1 MLRILR
7 GVGSGL
13 LVLAVAA
20 AWLAVGAFGG
30 MAQGRLS
37 QVQTNDSAA
46 FLPSSAEST
55 RAAELSAGFTESESL
70 PVLVVLAPEGGGA
83 LDPQALAA
91 VQPVVEDLPGVAI
104 PGADPAA
111 GDPATI
117 GDVLTG
123 DPVVVPSED
132 GEALLVPLSLD
143 ADATEQALAD
153 DESVVGAVVQ
163 AVRDTFAE
171 ELGATADSAGETG
184 LNAWVTGPGGFVADL
199 TNAFGGIDGVL
210 LLVALGAVLVI
221 LVLVYRSPFLP
232 LAVILTAVFALCAAA
247 LAVYHLA
254 DSGALTL
261 NGQAQGILSI
271 LVVGASV
278 DYALLIVARY
288 REELRLVER
297 PAAAMRRALR
307 RSLEPIAASAGTV
320 VAGLLCLLLSDLAS
334 NRSLGPVGAIGIA
347 SAFLAAFTLL
357 PLLLLVAG
365 PRSRALFWPRIP
377 RPHAAAHAAA
387 PVGAAD
393 EPAPAG
399 ASSAGAHVAA
409 GSARDPLPATGLW
422 GRLARWV
429 GRRDRVVWIA
439 TSVVLL
445 ACAAFVPTFQ
455 ASGTS
460 QADVFLTD
468 VDSVAGEEVLA
479 AHFPA
484 GVVQPAVVVVDTDE
498 ADAVV
503 EAALE
508 VEGVQAAAPYTGAS
522 ATGAPGGADA
532 GAAGGTDAAAADG
545 ASGGDDAGAPGDEAS
560 AGGESAAGAPGA
572 APQADPVVVDG
583 RVRVD
588 VTTEAAADTTEGV
601 ATVGRLREAVHEVAP
616 DALVGGAAAE
626 TLDAQDAG
634 TRDLRVI
641 VPVVLV
647 VILLILMLLLRSV
660 LAAVLLM
667 LANVLSFAAALGV
680 AALVFDHVLDFPGAD
695 PAVPLYAFTF
705 LVALGVDY
713 SIFLM
718 TRVREESVRVG
729 TRDGVLRGLAVTGG
743 VITSAGVVLAMTF
756 AALGVIPLLFLAQ
769 LAFIVAFGVLLD
781 TLVVRSL
788 LVPALVHDVGARTW
802 WPSRLSRS
810 PAGQDAAAT
819 GEDAGRA

>member
-1 MLRILR
+1 MLPESGASRIVLSMLRNGVR
-7 GVGSGL
+7 GIGRGL
-13 LVLAVAA
+13 VVLAVAA
-20 AWLAVGAFGG
+20 GWLAVAAFGG
-30 MAQGRLS
+30 MAQGQLS

-55 RAAELSAGFTESESL
+55 RAAELSAEFTESESL
-70 PVLVVLAPEGGGA
+70 PVLVVLEAEGGGP
-83 LDPQALAA
+83 LDPGAVAA
-91 VQPVVEDLPGVAI
+91 VQPVVESLPDVAV

-111 GDPATI
+111 GDPATL

-143 ADATEQALAD
+143 AEQAEASLAD

-163 AVRDTFAE
+163 AVRDTLAE
-171 ELGATADSAGETG
+171 DLGATADTAGEAG
-184 LNAWVTGPGGFVADL
+184 LLAWVTGPGGFVADL

-254 DSGALTL
+254 DAGTLTL

-288 REELRLVER
+288 REELRGVGS
-297 PAAAMRRALR
+297 PVAAMKRALR
-307 RSLEPIAASAGTV
+307 RSVEPITASAGTV

-334 NRSLGPVGAIGIA
+334 NRSLGPVGALGIA
-347 SAFLAAFTLL
+347 SAYLAAFTLL

-365 PRSRALFWPRIP
+365 RRSRVLFWPRIP
-377 RPHAAAHAAA
+377 HAELGAHAAG
-387 PVGAAD
+387 PAAA
-393 EPAPAG
+393 EPAEAQAPHH
-399 ASSAGAHVAA
+399 GAHVAP
-409 GSARDPLPATGLW
+409 GSDVDPAPAAGLW
-422 GRLARWV
+422 GRLARGV
-429 GRRDRVVWIA
+429 GRRDRVVWIGTA
-439 TSVVLL
+439 VVLL
-445 ACAAFVPTFQ
+445 AFAAFLPTFK
-455 ASGTS
+455 ASGTG

-468 VDSVAGEEVLA
+468 VDAVAGEEVLA

-484 GVVQPAVVVVDTDE
+484 GTVQPAIVIVAQDE
-498 ADAVV
+498 ADAVAR
-503 EAALE
+503 AALD
-508 VEGVQAAAPYTGAS
+508 VDGVVSATPYTGATS
-522 ATGAPGGADA
+522 GAPTGAP
-532 GAAGGTDAAAADG
+532 AAD
-545 ASGGDDAGAPGDEAS
+545 DA
-560 AGGESAAGAPGA
+560 
-572 APQADPVVVDG
+572 QPVVVDG

-588 VTTEAAADTTEGV
+588 VATEAAADTTEGV
-601 ATVGRLREAVHEVAP
+601 DTVERLREAVHEVAP

-647 VILLILMLLLRSV
+647 VILLILMVLLRSV
-660 LAAVLLM
+660 VAAVLLM
-667 LANVLSFAAALGV
+667 IANVLSFAAALGV
-680 AALVFDHVLDFPGAD
+680 AALVFEHVFQFPGAD

-718 TRVREESVRVG
+718 TRVREESARSG

-743 VITSAGVVLAMTF
+743 VITSAGVVLAVTF

-788 LVPALVHDVGARTW
+788 LVPALVHDLGPRAW
-802 WPSRLSRS
+802 WPSRLAREEDGA
-810 PAGQDAAAT
+810 PAS
-819 GEDAGRA
+819 

>member
-1 MLRILR
+1 MLPDPALSRIVLSMLSNGVR
-7 GVGSGL
+7 GIGRGL
-13 LVLAVAA
+13 VVLAVAA
-20 AWLAVGAFGG
+20 GWLAVGALGG
-30 MAQGRLS
+30 MAQGQLS

-55 RAAELSAGFTESESL
+55 RAAEKSAAFTQAESL
-70 PVLVVLAPEGGGA
+70 PVLVVLAAEDGGTLPA
-83 LDPQALAA
+83 DAIAA
-91 VQPVVEDLPGVAI
+91 VQPVVASLPDVPL

-132 GEALLVPLSLD
+132 GEALLVPISVD
-143 ADATEQALAD
+143 AAATEQALAD

-163 AVRDTFAE
+163 AVRDTLAD
-171 ELGATADSAGETG
+171 ELGATADSAGASG

-254 DSGALTL
+254 DAGALTL

-288 REELRLVER
+288 REELRTVAA

-307 RSLEPIAASAGTV
+307 RSLEPITASAGTV

-334 NRSLGPVGAIGIA
+334 NRSLGPVGALGIA
-347 SAFLAAFTLL
+347 SAYLAAFTLL

-365 PRSRALFWPRIP
+365 RRSRVLFWPRVP
-377 RPHAAAHAAA
+377 HPETGTHAAG
-387 PVGAAD
+387 PVGAEPGAAD
-393 EPAPAG
+393 APEHHGTHVRPGTEVDPAPA
-399 ASSAGAHVAA
+399 A
-409 GSARDPLPATGLW
+409 GLW
-422 GRLARWV
+422 GRLARGV
-429 GRRDRVVWIA
+429 GRRDRLVWVG
-439 TSVVLL
+439 TTVVLL
-445 ACAAFVPTFQ
+445 GCAAFLPTFQ

-484 GVVQPAVVVVDTDE
+484 GVVQPAVVIVP
-498 ADAVV
+498 ADQAAAVV
-503 EAALE
+503 EAAQG
-508 VEGVQAAAPYTGAS
+508 VEGVQSAAVYTGAS
-522 ATGAPGGADA
+522 ASGAPASGAPDQGGSDQ
-532 GAAGGTDAAAADG
+532 GASDQGAQDAA
-545 ASGGDDAGAPGDEAS
+545 E
-560 AGGESAAGAPGA
+560 
-572 APQADPVVVDG
+572 PVVVDG
-583 RVRVD
+583 DVRVD

-601 ATVGRLREAVHEVAP
+601 ATVERVRAAVHEVAP

-647 VILLILMLLLRSV
+647 VILLILMVLLRSV
-660 LAAVLLM
+660 VAAVLLM
-667 LANVLSFAAALGV
+667 IANVLSFAAALGV
-680 AALVFDHVLDFPGAD
+680 AALVFTHVLDFPGAD

-718 TRVREESVRVG
+718 TRVREESVRLG

-743 VITSAGVVLAMTF
+743 VITSAGVVLAVTF

-788 LVPALVHDVGARTW
+788 LVPALVHDIGPRTW
-802 WPSRLSRS
+802 WPSRLAR
-810 PAGQDAAAT
+810 PAGTAGTAGPGGTAGPAAPPTPAT
-819 GEDAGRA
+819 GRPRA